1 MSALETA
8 AAQSGDVT
16 NNMSSGVGEP
26 WLLAALLIGAFA
38 LGWLPVGWLTWRWRH
53 ERVAADRMLH
63 LEQRASQAE
72 VRAERIWKE
81 RDRLRRIVSG
91 LTGELA
97 TLRRRLDQATAER
110 RHGRGP
116 DPQQAVDLEAA
127 LAGSLFRVAVLE
139 EEVERLAGPDSGPPA
154 APLALVAGGTGHAD
168 DLQVIKG
175 IGPKTE
181 EALHGL
187 DITTW
192 EQIAAFTPD
201 DIDRVAE
208 AIGNFSGRIER
219 DSWIEQAR
227 ELIEQFPDPIGRP
240 ARIDHLDRTA

>member
-16 NNMSSGVGEP
+16 NNLSTGGVEP
-26 WLLAALLIGAFA
+26 WLLVILMVGAFA

-53 ERVAADRMLH
+53 ERAAATHRLQ
-63 LEQRASQAE
+63 LEERARQAE
-72 VRAERIWKE
+72 TDAERAWRE

-97 TLRRRLDQATAER
+97 TQRRRLDELAAAPRPEPGET
-110 RHGRGP
+110 
-116 DPQQAVDLEAA
+116 VDLEAE

-139 EEVERLAGPDSGPPA
+139 EEVERLAGAESEPPVV
-154 APLALVAGGTGHAD
+154 PLALVSGGTGHAD

-181 EALHGL
+181 EILHGL

-192 EQIAAFTPD
+192 EQVAAFTTD
-201 DIDRVAE
+201 DIERVAE
-208 AIGNFSGRIER
+208 AIGNFTGRIER
-219 DSWIEQAR
+219 DAWIEQAR
-227 ELIEQFPDPIGRP
+227 ELIEQFPDPVGRP